1 MAQITVDVGVKLNVM
16 QSSLAD
22 LQKVLSHLEPDSAG
36 FKSLSKIIAEMTREM
51 EKFQVQTSKG
61 FTSGKQFDQAERSIE
76 KMEETLTKAQIA
88 MSNLKFSDIK
98 LDANQT
104 KAFNELEQ
112 AIVTAEQ
119 RLDSIKE
126 KTKQGIFS
134 DTAAVNTLRALDKN
148 GIQKSFDEI
157 DAIVENGTKK
167 IEGDL
172 INAKAKFDELNRAV
186 SEQTAASNKA
196 KNLLSNGITQQDW
209 GALLNKNGTGFK
221 AGGKQEFLKIL
232 KDQFEVSD
240 ADIAALQK
248 MTFGKIN
255 EAFKGNQF
263 PDIFKGLNE
272 SLSKNSSGLEAA
284 RKELTKYEELQKAVD
299 ELHTKM
305 AASKESGTP
314 LGQGMSAYNAEIER
328 VAQALAKLRGEA
340 VQNVSTNSTFSNSI
354 SAMQGQLQGFAN
366 QLDQASAAFLRLQ
379 SQQQTFNSIKMAI
392 TNFMGF
398 NQILNLTKTAVR
410 DAMNHIKELDSVMN
424 GISIV
429 TNMSTADLW
438 KQVDAYSAM
447 AQNFGVSIKG
457 AYEVSQ
463 IYYQQGL
470 ETNDVLNLTNET
482 LKLCKVS
489 GLDYAQATDY
499 MTTAIRGFKMEM
511 SEASNVVDVYSNLA
525 ANTAVSQEELAVAMS
540 KTASS
545 MESVG
550 STFEETSAMIATMV
564 AVTRESATN
573 IGSAMKSI
581 ASRYG
586 ELTKDPSKMMDED
599 GEAMVFNKVDAALQ
613 SVGISMK
620 TVDGQFREFTDV
632 ILELSGVWDQLTSV
646 QQRYI
651 ATQFAGN
658 RQQSRFL
665 ALVGNGDL
673 LRENIEIAE
682 NSEDAGTLQAL
693 KALDS
698 LESKLNQ
705 VQVAYQQFYTTIG
718 IESVWKGA
726 LDGIKNFIN
735 SLNSLPKVFGVIP
748 VGAATVIM
756 DAITLIKNGLYA
768 GLQGIVP
775 IFMNVINEARDVT
788 VNGTRSVGQEAGQA
802 FTEGMNNSI
811 SNSFSNFIDNYINE
825 LHSKAD
831 AFNAAKANL
840 MNWSGSLYNEQ
851 YAADIRIVTGEL
863 ERLGYISND
872 TAQKLNNMSPDQAI
886 SKLEEMGLHAN
897 NTANRLDNL
906 KQRAA
911 NIGNNFS
918 NISMALNVFAN
929 ALDKTSEGGRVLAG
943 TLMTVAGAMRI
954 IDGITKAMTGGNPWM
969 ALAMGVIT
977 LINGINTIIETPQE
991 KLERLTKQAEELS
1004 NKAKQVKNDYKTLD
1018 SSIDKLKELEEK
1030 RYDSAEAADEYKTA
1044 VEELANQ
1051 FPQLVVALDE
1061 AGNATIETANLDY
1074 ELEKARKASAEA
1086 TLAAAKAER
1095 EKVQQ
1100 ELDNEEAAQEKRYKG
1115 LTAGADLYN
1124 TPVNNEEAY
1133 QKLLNSNLMGLFN
1146 NLGGMYNQASTNKN
1160 TILSNLQSL
1169 MFNQGIDTDNPI
1181 ILDPNTGNYIVKDV
1195 EQLKEKLNEARNNL
1209 IEEFGQDILGY
1220 SEIFDDLINGVIS
1233 AEAERGDF
1241 DAIQNVSDRI
1251 AGLSTITDEST
1262 FKTELDNIIKDIES
1276 NKLNATFEPFLKA
1289 VGEYRNGI
1297 LKIQD
1302 LQSRLQ
1308 ASENVELSAAIN
1320 TLGQEQQEFVE
1331 SLGQANGLLTAWLK
1345 SQADA
1350 YTANGENTLDQYV
1363 NNALK
1368 NDYNNFSEKF
1378 YELGPAFADKLTE
1391 IWGNRSQYSA
1401 NELIQALDIPEK
1413 NPLNDAIQLY
1423 YKNNHLDS
1431 RQFAINLQEKMEQL
1445 WGGEKDDQNIQ
1456 HFNLG
1461 EKADLN
1467 APIREGIIRLY
1478 NSIHQAQDNIS
1489 KDLNSWVSGVID
1501 IVEKYRGEGL
1511 TGKANQIAIETAN
1524 ILEELNKLGET
1535 DPNQAAQVS
1544 NILKGA
1550 SLTSIDGITKTIEA
1564 LSKIL
1569 PENSTI
1575 ITSLNNLKGELTYNL
1590 PLSIQAF
1597 TDSIVTQAEDI
1608 EKSIKNLSS
1617 GVSIKDAVS
1626 ILDTVNQSL
1635 KEGQEQ
1641 FTLKDL
1647 KSKNGKFY
1655 FDGSARAAEI
1665 RSLYTQSLLDSLD
1678 SENEAIK
1685 KEIEGIKNKSS
1696 KAGQQLNTLA
1706 DHLKSYQDTGLSL
1719 TDAIFSTDA
1728 YSDIF
1733 STLKGLGLAEETK
1746 EGYFKLT
1753 EKAAKMGVDI
1763 LTKVPELLQHQLE
1776 TGEST
1781 ADYLNRYSPAM
1792 ENLKAGEYKE
1802 YFTALGATLDETF
1815 DLFKIASGEIKEV
1828 TGITKEEVAE
1838 AKEKINSEFD
1848 KLVNDISSN
1857 GIENIDLNDYALK
1870 DIITPE
1876 DLQQPAED
1884 FIRQYGELLGK
1895 TPKEVD
1901 NLIAQVRNI
1910 KFEDNIYDALNG
1922 VVSSF
1927 DKFSYEA
1934 GQQLIRALK
1943 FDAAPEDLFNV
1954 DPITGELSSSYEQML
1969 KFLNGSALDKTSKQY
1984 LELRAQLEKTQAE
1997 QDRTSQFADIISQRD
2012 KLNEDNIASLAEIF
2026 GTTYDRIQR
2035 MLSQNADGSY
2045 SMNLSTIQEMIDKG
2059 RITVSEEI
2067 KEIIA
2072 NEIDSIISSLTG
2084 LGQLQGKGTTSI
2096 EDMQKRVGDINQQL
2110 GTDFKMQD
2118 LFTYNEN
2125 LNAFTYSTQGLQLQA
2140 ASLAKELDSLKQNTE
2155 ANADQIWAVEQ
2166 SMRNIA
2172 IEMANNIDVSGF
2184 LGMAIGDPARELKI
2198 DELHQALN
2206 DYNTVL
2212 GELGET
2218 EGLATET
2225 LINAL
2230 RLGGNQ
2236 AVQAAEAIAAAQGT
2250 TLSASDVEAAYRSQ
2264 IDDYINAIDTITSQ
2278 PGAIVDT
2285 MTAEIIKISGGKVTE
2300 LGNTGQFVVQSA
2312 ANLYEAY
2319 KNLLA
2324 GMKMTGE
2331 ATLADLNK
2339 VVALALENRDGEQVV
2354 IDALGDA
2361 AGMTFSRFGEILAD
2375 AGIELSENMINQLEA
2390 SGIVDLMGGNKMR
2403 IADFSRFADLM
2414 GWDASS
2420 EEYVSAFKTYNDSL
2434 ISMNRQAESN
2444 ILEEVS
2450 ALGDAKGGDWLN
2462 LTQLSA
2468 KLGEAIKYGSY
2479 TQLDALT
2486 TRLHTLGAELED
2498 GILKLD
2504 SDANI
2509 PGILAT
2515 IASYAQQ
2522 YGGLL
2527 QQDMAELADVLDDVL
2542 SSYADAIGKGI
2553 NGKLTNAEALDLQNM
2568 TNGLGIDMNLDFT
2581 QTAEGLKL
2589 SQQAAIGLYQEL
2601 QKIDSIKAQLVF
2613 DDVYKS
2619 LTQVGGGMEN
2629 ISQTTAKV
2637 EQIQRQLAQNYA
2649 EIRNESVKVLGPD
2662 TERVDALQAQNAELE
2677 AQLSLYQQ
2685 IQTRQADDPN
2695 SYKFMDQSLPN
2706 YMQGAENYWNS
2717 VGKAFESMNEA
2728 GKTGYMS
2735 IQDFRNI
2742 VNEMNN
2748 MAAMTGSDLE
2758 FMGRTLNGS
2767 AESASQLIQEGM
2779 SHLENIDGKG
2789 VKINMN
2795 NFGLDISSGAE
2806 GMQKGF
2812 DEGIK
2817 TMAQSQIDMLDA
2829 AIQMLEVVVAMEK
2842 LGDIDIDED
2851 NHLDLSEIF
2860 NVETPEKGDFTEGF
2874 HDWAVWVEEQAKTNK
2889 DLEKGL
2895 KNISINGHTMSEL
2908 IHAATGS
2915 LEDQKE
2921 QFAALNMTEQEYA
2934 AVMDAFYQA
2943 AINGDY
2949 DLEHLQQSVWEILDK
2964 TLPDGTVIDTGNRSI
2979 VISGGTHY
2987 SINWRSE
2994 NVQDALELFTGKE
3007 EEKKQQLKDA
3017 FAHYQQG
3024 EGSEIEVKSVLV
3036 AKGLIDVDPQ
3046 TGDITTP
3053 DGKTYKAG
3061 TPEAQ
3066 RAIGEA
3072 ALKAA
3077 GIDTKKKDTKVQEK
3091 TTADG
3096 KTYMSVET
3104 TAKIGNKTV
3113 IAFTDES
3120 GNVRYHSDKLNQDF
3134 GSQDELIDAEY
3145 ELLISSREGKGDER
3159 ELPSRDQ
3166 YAYLEY
3172 GLTINTKTTIKGAD
3186 GKETD
3191 PATNSEVRN
3200 SIEQFILATKN
3211 GVDQALEEGQATL
3224 TDNQNG
3230 THTLT
3235 LLDGSSIT
3243 FDTQNLDDE
3252 QIQEKAKQEALN
3264 ALGIDTLI
3272 TAISTAIT
3280 EAFSGDNGNQIGEAL
3295 GKGIKNALTI
3305 KKDKDVDLTDAPVP
3319 EVSLPEVSIKPE
3331 EISFNTSEMPE
3342 VTSEGGET
3350 VNVDIP
3356 DVTVKPS
3363 KVHLDTAEMPTPES
3377 TDTTEPPKV
3386 PIAEVIV
3393 KPTSAKLDTTGMGE
3407 PQADTSADAIIP
3419 SVPVAEAIIK
3429 PSAGKL
3435 DTTSMAE
3442 IVPDEGE
3449 IIKAQVSNLTIQP
3462 TGTPQIS
3469 SGVEGTNPVIPV
3481 MTADV
3486 TNLTV
3491 NSIGQPTVK
3500 TGEGTN
3506 PVIAAMTADV
3516 TALTLDAAA
3525 PTFSA
3530 TTLTA
3535 ATSAGTDLATNVSTG
3550 LTNGASVVTTA
3561 ASGLINTINVALG
3574 AAVAATDFK
3583 SAGSN
3588 IVAGIAQG
3596 MSGNIV
3602 AITMAAN
3609 ELATKI
3615 KSAVETKLGIAS
3627 PSTVMATTG
3636 GYVAQGLA
3644 EGMNNDTTATSAAI
3658 TLAEQVAEA
3667 IQSKLDDISVDSV
3680 TADISTVKVSSV
3692 DSATYDKTLKIDD
3705 IEKGTA
3711 TVKNLTVNATSA
3723 TAGGGLSALQ
3733 NMDFSN
3739 ASTSLGTL
3747 SGYAGDISGVSFGNF
3762 STLLDCLNQASSAA
3776 QQVWEYVKQ
3785 FSAQTFTANIQ
3796 VQGGDSTINTTENKT
3811 TNEVHNITE
3820 NTETTETHNI
3830 NENYNEKIDVD
3841 TSGAQ
3846 QSTSQL
3852 GGAAASMGS
3861 QANTSAG
3868 QLKTAQ
3874 TALNQVGSA
3883 AILAKAQINNLKTA
3897 ISQAGGAAISAKS
3910 NISNLKTAMSNMPNP
3925 AENVKNL
3932 KSAMTGIPSNAASS
3946 VSKLAEAMRGIPTGN
3961 KSTSVT
3967 LQYRTQKVGAAAGNM
3982 GGGSFAKG
3990 TNRALVSGT
3999 RKTLMGELGPE
4010 LVVSNGRYFIA
4021 GQNGAEFVDLAKDAI
4036 VFNHKQTRRL
4046 FEQGMIGSRGRPIT
4060 NESNAISLAKGRIPW
4075 IGPARGAVGQ
4085 GSGSGGSSG
4094 GSSGGN
4100 SGEVKEILEKISSVS
4115 VSPSQSE
4122 PIKIFSMAK
4131 GNIPSAGPALA
4142 SAAAALAALKE
4153 LRAMW
4158 QSLLDAGA
4166 KELGSMAGRDGGG
4179 GGGGK
4184 SCFVAGTLVRVLDG
4198 YKNIEDIQKGDL
4210 VLSYNIDKKINE
4222 YSEVVATMIHNT
4234 TEAIYSLYIE
4244 DDIIEATGIH
4254 PFFVKRDNKIDWIEA
4269 ENLLIGDYVLFADG
4283 IWHRVYDIE
4292 VQILSTTVYNFE
4304 VSGNHNYYV
4313 GKNSILVHN
4322 KKGGGGGK
4330 KPSAGKNKT
4339 SPKGKKGKSCFV
4351 AGTLIK
4357 TNNGYKNIEDIQ
4369 KKDIVLSY
4377 NEKLHKNEYSEV
4389 LQTMIHDVA
4398 EEIYFLYIEDEVLQV
4413 TGIHRFYIKRDDQIN
4428 WICAAE
4434 LQMGDLVLFSDGS
4447 WHEIENIE
4455 VQVLFTTVYNFEVSN
4470 NHNYYVGKNSVLAH
4484 NKGGKGGGGG
4494 GGGDSEGEEEEIF
4507 APIEYGT
4514 ITEEIQRWYDL
4525 LRQIDKLEQDISY
4538 QQALRKKYESDRVAN
4553 GEKIYSTYQ
4562 NELRMLKEEISDQK
4576 ELASLQKSWYDAK
4589 RAELA
4594 KTSYAKI
4601 FTYNDEGLQ
4610 QYTGSGKP
4618 GSKRGLDILE
4628 HLNERNA
4635 KGKFK
4640 LNVEQQLSYL
4650 KSVEFDLTELL
4661 YNDDGTV
4668 LKNAYAMN
4676 RDQIKRMIYD
4686 RDGTKIDEIKNK
4698 EADQERS
4705 DIMTQMM
4712 ENFWSR
4718 IDGWRDELDSLYDS
4732 YNETATNIQENLA
4745 KQNEIL
4751 QKLVENEIKVEEDLY
4766 KAIESR
4772 EQTVIDNLKKE
4783 QELLKNSTDKFI
4795 EGLNKQLSKEKE
4807 QYNNKKDQDE
4817 LTKLQRQLAILQRSG
4832 GSATQIRS
4840 LQEQIDNK
4848 MQEDYFKKQED
4859 SINTIK
4865 DAADEQI
4872 KRLEKQID
4880 IQSEILEYQKSHGLL
4895 WEEVRYIM
4903 ENWAEEDIA
4912 SSILKWDK
4920 EFKEKS
4926 DLQIQEEL
4934 KEIRERIQIYTEGRD
4949 NSKQAEE
4956 NFNKIS
4962 SELENDATA
4971 KEQLNKIQ
4979 NEDERAKA
4987 KQNAENAAKAA
4998 YKNAKD
5004 QGYTNDQAQDA
5015 AQEAYN
5021 KSLSNYNSTSVNA
5034 TKQRI
5039 LSAENEGK
5047 EEKDQKTKSTAETNL
5062 AKWKQNESAYGA
5074 IKDSEGK
5081 AQKGWYSTLNSSQQ
5095 ATFDKLYYENIQNQL
5110 ENGTE
5115 VEKLD
5120 YSAAL
5125 NKAATTINNQIKGKD
5140 GNGNSFKTT
5149 TEIPYYTYD
5158 KKKKKWTKKGVL
5170 NKGKT
5175 LNLVGYDSTK
5185 KYVKVKIE
5193 KNPYWIAKSSV
5204 PKANLTELTYTT
5216 ALSKATEKASAVGK
5230 TVTIGGTAKGIAT
5243 KGYDFNVAAGA
5254 ALGNQDVYWRDTK
5267 SKDTPQ
5273 YRKLLTKGKWAK
5285 GNKKI
5290 HISKIN
5296 GLQSNKEFSSIVI
5309 DKIDGKTLYN
5319 AKKKKINLT
5328 LTAKQLQG
5336 IKQSKKSLYQIIKT
5350 SVIPNFKFA
5359 TGGMADFTGP
5369 AWLDGTK
5376 KKPEA
5381 VLNADQTRFLKEDL
5395 LGNSSNSLMS
5405 IVSALQDSMNSTY
5418 TSSVDNS
5425 NSVVIENLSLNFEAG
5440 TISNDYD
5447 ARRAGDTVVKEIL
5460 KIARKTGNNSVSR
5473 R

>member
-104 KAFNELEQ
+104 KAFESLEQ
-112 AIVTAEQ
+112 AITVAEQ
-119 RLDSIKE
+119 RLESIKE
-126 KTKQGIFS
+126 KTKQGIIADS
-134 DTAAVNTLRALDKN
+134 ASVNTLARLNPNA
-148 GIQKSFDEI
+148 IQKSFDEI
-157 DAIVENGTKK
+157 DAIVSNGVKK
-167 IEGDL
+167 VEGDL
-172 INAKAKFDELNRAV
+172 TNAKAKFDELNRAV
-186 SEQTAASNKA
+186 AEQTAASGKA
-196 KNLLSNGITQQDW
+196 NNLFKNGITQQDW
-209 GALLNKNGTGFK
+209 GELLNKTGTGFK
-221 AGGKQEFLKIL
+221 PGGKQEFLRIL
-232 KDQFEVSD
+232 KEQFEVSD
-240 ADIAALQK
+240 ADIAQLQK
-248 MTFGKIN
+248 LSFGKIN
-255 EAFKGNQF
+255 EAFKGNKF
-263 PDIFKGLNE
+263 PDIFKNLNE
-272 SLSKNSSGLEAA
+272 SLTKNNTGLTEAKNKV
-284 RKELTKYEELQKAVD
+284 KEYEELQKAV
-299 ELHTKM
+299 EALYQKM
-305 AASKESGTP
+305 SAAKADGTP
-314 LGQGMSAYNAEIER
+314 LGQGMSNYNAEIER
-328 VAQALAKLRGEA
+328 ISQALAKLRGEA
-340 VQNVSTNSTFSNSI
+340 IQGVSANSTFAGSI

-379 SQQQTFNSIKMAI
+379 AQQQTFNSIKMAI

-410 DAMNHIKELDSVMN
+410 DAMNHIKELDTVMN

-447 AQNFGVSIKG
+447 AQNFGISIKG
-457 AYEVSQ
+457 AYEVSR

-489 GLDYAQATDY
+489 GLDYANATDY

-511 SEASNVVDVYSNLA
+511 SEAANVVDVYSNLA

-586 ELTKDPSKMMDED
+586 ELTKDPTKLVDSE
-599 GEAMVFNKVDAALQ
+599 GEAMAFNKVDEALQ

-632 ILELSGVWDQLTSV
+632 ILELSDVWDQLSSV

-682 NSEDAGTLQAL
+682 NSEDVGTLQAL

-698 LESKLNQ
+698 IESKLSQ

-718 IESVWKGA
+718 AENIWKGA
-726 LDGIKNFIN
+726 LDGIRNFVDG
-735 SLNSLPKVFGVIP
+735 LNSLPKAFDKIPIGAAGVIID
-748 VGAATVIM
+748 TIS
-756 DAITLIKNGLYA
+756 LIKTVALNGLAAIATQFKSNLNSHLA
-768 GLQGIVP
+768 GLNLQEQGQQKGQEFTQGFQQGIQQ
-775 IFMNVINEARDVT
+775 NIN
-788 VNGTRSVGQEAGQA
+788 
-802 FTEGMNNSI
+802 I
-811 SNSFSNFIDNYINE
+811 SSSFSQIFSQIE
-825 LHSKAD
+825 TEVER
-831 AFNAAKANL
+831 AKAL
-840 MNWSGSLYNEQ
+840 LSSGLTLENHITAPDFELQVQQQIDKLEQ
-851 YAADIRIVTGEL
+851 
-863 ERLGYISND
+863 LGYISSE
-872 TAQKLNNMSPDQAI
+872 TATHLRELASNSSEEAATAI
-886 SKLEEMGLHAN
+886 TRLGEAAQNSAN
-897 NTANRLDNL
+897 NLRQIAAAKIGGNLANF
-906 KQRAA
+906 
-911 NIGNNFS
+911 G
-918 NISMALNVFAN
+918 MALNVLAN
-929 ALDKTSEGGRVLAG
+929 AMDKTSTGGRILSGVLMGLAG
-943 TLMTVAGAMRI
+943 GLRAVGSVIQWVSTGMKTAFPWLAVVTGAVAIVNG
-954 IDGITKAMTGGNPWM
+954 
-969 ALAMGVIT
+969 LATAIGT
-977 LINGINTIIETPQE
+977 DQE
-991 KLERLTKQAEELS
+991 KLERLNKEAENLS
-1004 NKAKQVKNDYKTLD
+1004 NIAKQTKADEKVLTSGIEKV
-1018 SSIDKLKELEEK
+1018 KELEK
-1030 RYDSAEAADEYKTA
+1030 IRYESAESAEKYQSA
-1044 VEELANQ
+1044 VDDLANS
-1051 FPQLVVALDE
+1051 FPQLIVGFDE
-1061 AGNATIETANLDY
+1061 AGNVIIDTANAENALATARQKTLQATYDAAVA
-1074 ELEKARKASAEA
+1074 EQKAK
-1086 TLAAAKAER
+1086 
-1095 EKVQQ
+1095 QQ
-1100 ELDNEEAAQEKRYKG
+1100 EINTAKNDVKDLNNHFMGSSETFGSNEGQGEYIAGLLGQLGIYGDNNSLARG
-1115 LTAGADLYN
+1115 LYD
-1124 TPVNNEEAY
+1124 
-1133 QKLLNSNLMGLFN
+1133 QSI
-1146 NLGGMYNQASTNKN
+1146 STNE
-1160 TILSNLQSL
+1160 ILSSDNLQSIL
-1169 MFNQGIDTDNPI
+1169 STLSEITGAVFDKTVDNLEDLRNVLVNSSI
-1181 ILDPNTGNYIVKDV
+1181 YDNKAEQIENLLTGLSEIASTG
-1195 EQLKEKLNEARNNL
+1195 LKNDN
-1209 IEEFGQDILGY
+1209 DILT
-1220 SEIFDDLINGVIS
+1220 
-1233 AEAERGDF
+1233 DF
-1241 DAIQNVSDRI
+1241 A
-1251 AGLSTITDEST
+1251 A
-1262 FKTELDNIIKDIES
+1262 ELDNIDLTSEEGQQRYSEFIAAYNRLDEETQKDFNS
-1276 NKLNATFEPFLKA
+1276 
-1289 VGEYRNGI
+1289 RI
-1297 LKIQD
+1297 L
-1302 LQSRLQ
+1302 
-1308 ASENVELSAAIN
+1308 NVEKLIDAYSTINEGTAQLQGMDRGVISSWLQLTKAQEDGWKFITDSSQAA
-1320 TLGQEQQEFVE
+1320 L
-1331 SLGQANGLLTAWLK
+1331 LLTK
-1345 SQADA
+1345 
-1350 YTANGENTLDQYV
+1350 
-1363 NNALK
+1363 
-1368 NDYNNFSEKF
+1368 
-1378 YELGPAFADKLTE
+1378 
-1391 IWGNRSQYSA
+1391 
-1401 NELIQALDIPEK
+1401 
-1413 NPLNDAIQLY
+1413 QLY
-1423 YKNNHLDS
+1423 DV
-1431 RQFAINLQEKMEQL
+1431 
-1445 WGGEKDDQNIQ
+1445 WGGEGSWDDFKTSDLAKDTLDNFKNGYDQLEEAQQKLLDDIGNDTSSYTAKDVIQ
-1456 HFNLG
+1456 IL
-1461 EKADLN
+1461 EN
-1467 APIREGIIRLY
+1467 AGKEID
-1478 NSIHQAQDNIS
+1478 NSMKS
-1489 KDLNSWVSGVID
+1489 
-1501 IVEKYRGEGL
+1501 
-1511 TGKANQIAIETAN
+1511 AIE
-1524 ILEELNKLGET
+1524 GYY
-1535 DPNQAAQVS
+1535 S
-1544 NILKGA
+1544 N
-1550 SLTSIDGITKTIEA
+1550 GIKEAERVQKAIESYRNEKTKEI
-1564 LSKIL
+1564 
-1569 PENSTI
+1569 PE
-1575 ITSLNNLKGELTYNL
+1575 SLNNLQETINTIDEDTDFSSDAVDFITTQAKSINELVEAGFTNAADTLSQQTSAILDELYKEDVKADDRVAILDILKEANL
-1590 PLSIQAF
+1590 NTTEGVESAIATIEASGVDQSLIKALVAQLEERKSSIVENVALSIQAELDDLLTKAEEDTKILSKATSGMSMKEANEF
-1597 TDSIVTQAEDI
+1597 VNKAKEWGVDLNIGTDIISNGDKLILSEQAFNEVQRAYSDSLKVAANKAQENLNKAKEAGFLDADGNLLDLSGLGTLSELQRQFLKENGIKENETGQFIDDNGEIIEEETGRLNEAGQKIVQQLFDNINDGLEDYGLAVEQIQAMLFQKENWNRGDY
-1608 EKSIKNLSS
+1608 S
-1617 GVSIKDAVS
+1617 
-1626 ILDTVNQSL
+1626 SL
-1635 KEGQEQ
+1635 KEVSNGQ
-1641 FTLKDL
+1641 
-1647 KSKNGKFY
+1647 KFNIDTRQY
-1655 FDGSARAAEI
+1655 ENIFDVNAFNRYLSG
-1665 RSLYTQSLLDSLD
+1665 
-1678 SENEAIK
+1678 ENK
-1685 KEIEGIKNKSS
+1685 
-1696 KAGQQLNTLA
+1696 
-1706 DHLKSYQDTGLSL
+1706 Y
-1719 TDAIFSTDA
+1719 DAINQPELKAAVEQARSGVDGFLSDLLSKGIDNFNITDYANTGIESSTFDEMSAAIEDWQGSYEDFVRSYVDLTGKSASEIDA
-1728 YSDIF
+1728 Y
-1733 STLKGLGLAEETK
+1733 LAEAHAK
-1746 EGYFKLT
+1746 DV
-1753 EKAAKMGVDI
+1753 EKN
-1763 LTKVPELLQHQLE
+1763 T
-1776 TGEST
+1776 
-1781 ADYLNRYSPAM
+1781 
-1792 ENLKAGEYKE
+1792 NLYEA
-1802 YFTALGATLDETF
+1802 FN
-1815 DLFKIASGEIKEV
+1815 EI
-1828 TGITKEEVAE
+1828 T
-1838 AKEKINSEFD
+1838 D
-1848 KLVNDISSN
+1848 
-1857 GIENIDLNDYALK
+1857 
-1870 DIITPE
+1870 
-1876 DLQQPAED
+1876 
-1884 FIRQYGELLGK
+1884 
-1895 TPKEVD
+1895 
-1901 NLIAQVRNI
+1901 
-1910 KFEDNIYDALNG
+1910 
-1922 VVSSF
+1922 SF
-1927 DKFSYEA
+1927 NNFSYEA
-1934 GQQLIRALK
+1934 GQKLVRAVNALGGK
-1943 FDAAPEDLFNV
+1943 LSMDDFNM
-1954 DPITGELSSSYEQML
+1954 DPITGQLSISATNLSFILANYASKMTKEQY
-1969 KFLNGSALDKTSKQY
+1969 NT
-1984 LELRAQLEKTQAE
+1984 LRAQLDAAKSKENKTNKFNE
-1997 QDRTSQFADIISQRD
+1997 IIANRD
-2012 KLNEDNIASLAEIF
+2012 KLSEENIAYLA
-2026 GTTYDRIQR
+2026 TLLNKTYITVRN
-2035 MLSQNADGSY
+2035 MLTQNADGSY
-2045 SMNLSTIQEMIDKG
+2045 KMNLSTIQNLVEQGKIK
-2059 RITVSEEI
+2059 VNEEF
-2067 KEIIA
+2067 KELLA

-2198 DELHQALN
+2198 DELRQALN

-2212 GELGET
+2212 AELGET

-2225 LINAL
+2225 LISAL
-2230 RLGGNQ
+2230 QLGGNQ

-2278 PGAIVDT
+2278 PGAIVDA

-2319 KNLLA
+2319 NNLLA

-2339 VVALALENRDGEQVV
+2339 VAALALENRDGEQVV

-2375 AGIELSENMINQLEA
+2375 AGIELSKNMINQLEA

-2414 GWDASS
+2414 GWDANS
-2420 EEYVSAFKTYNDSL
+2420 EQYISAFKTYNDSL
-2434 ISMNRQAESN
+2434 ISMNRQAENN

-2468 KLGEAIKYGSY
+2468 KLEEAVKYGSY

-2542 SSYADAIGKGI
+2542 SSYADAISKGI

-2728 GKTGYMS
+2728 GKSGYMS

-2748 MAAMTGSDLE
+2748 MAAMSGTELE
-2758 FMGRTLNGS
+2758 FMGQKLNGS

-2795 NFGLDISSGAE
+2795 KFGIDISSGAE

-2812 DEGIK
+2812 NEGIK

-2842 LGDIDIDED
+2842 LGDIDVDENGIFSIGD
-2851 NHLDLSEIF
+2851 LFQLDENGNF
-2860 NVETPEKGDFTEGF
+2860 EKNEEGLTKYTEAYQQYAK
-2874 HDWAVWVEEQAKTNK
+2874 DILELAKTNP

-2895 KNISINGHTMSEL
+2895 KNISINGITIKELFEDATDGIKNLNISEQ
-2908 IHAATGS
+2908 
-2915 LEDQKE
+2915 DY
-2921 QFAALNMTEQEYA
+2921 F
-2934 AVMDAFYQA
+2934 AVMDAFVQA
-2943 AINGDY
+2943 AKNGDY
-2949 DLEHLQQSVWEILDK
+2949 DLEHLQESVWEILDK

-2987 SINWRSE
+2987 FIDWQDE
-2994 NVQDALELFTGKE
+2994 NTQEALNLFKGE
-3007 EEKKQQLKDA
+3007 EEKKKQQLKDA
-3017 FAHYQQG
+3017 FVHYQQG

-3036 AKGLIDVDPQ
+3036 AKGLIEVDSE
-3046 TGDITTP
+3046 TGDVTV
-3053 DGKTYKAG
+3053 DGKTYPADSAG
-3061 TPEAQ
+3061 AKQAIAEASLKNAKVENIKTEIE
-3066 RAIGEA
+3066 RDPMGGEVTS
-3072 ALKAA
+3072 
-3077 GIDTKKKDTKVQEK
+3077 I
-3091 TTADG
+3091 TTSG
-3096 KTYMSVET
+3096 TIQV
-3104 TAKIGNKTV
+3104 GNKV
-3113 IAFTDES
+3113 VVAFADES
-3120 GNVRYHSDKLNQDF
+3120 GNVRYHSDKLNQDYGSVDELQQAEYGNYVEQVVMANGPQAQVMSF
-3134 GSQDELIDAEY
+3134 EDWLYMNYHINLKTESTLTDEKGNAVDPNGSQIRQEMKDKLAES
-3145 ELLISSREGKGDER
+3145 L
-3159 ELPSRDQ
+3159 
-3166 YAYLEY
+3166 
-3172 GLTINTKTTIKGAD
+3172 
-3186 GKETD
+3186 
-3191 PATNSEVRN
+3191 
-3200 SIEQFILATKN
+3200 KN
-3211 GVDQALEEGQATL
+3211 GVKEGDATPIEGMEGHFLIKLPSGNQLEFVQGEGESLQDAYNRALKEQLGVDQSLIDNIASGIQTAFTGEG
-3224 TDNQNG
+3224 G
-3230 THTLT
+3230 
-3235 LLDGSSIT
+3235 
-3243 FDTQNLDDE
+3243 
-3252 QIQEKAKQEALN
+3252 
-3264 ALGIDTLI
+3264 
-3272 TAISTAIT
+3272 TAIS
-3280 EAFSGDNGNQIGEAL
+3280 EAL
-3295 GKGIKNALTI
+3295 AKGIRTALAGNKEVPLPEGTP
-3305 KKDKDVDLTDAPVP
+3305 AP
-3319 EVSLPEVSIKPE
+3319 EVSLPEVSIKPKK
-3331 EISFNTSEMPE
+3331 ISFNTSEMPE

-3407 PQADTSADAIIP
+3407 PQADTSANAIIP
-3419 SVPVAEAIIK
+3419 SVPVAEAVIK
-3429 PSAGKL
+3429 PSVGKL

-3449 IIKAQVSNLTIQP
+3449 KITAQVSNLTIQP

-3469 SGVEGTNPVIPV
+3469 SGVEGTNPVIPA

-3491 NSIGQPTVK
+3491 NSTGQPTVK

-3506 PVIAAMTADV
+3506 PTITAMTADV

-3561 ASGLINTINVALG
+3561 ASSLINTISVALG

-3583 SAGSN
+3583 SVGSN

-3596 MSGNIV
+3596 MSSDVV
-3602 AITMAAN
+3602 AITTAAN

-3644 EGMNNDTTATSAAI
+3644 EGMNNDTTATSAAT
-3658 TLAEQVAEA
+3658 TLAEQVASA
-3667 IQSKLDDISVDSV
+3667 IQEKLDSINVDSV
-3680 TADISTVKVSSV
+3680 TASISTVEVSSV
-3692 DSATYDKTLKIDD
+3692 DSATYDKTLKLDD

-3711 TVKNLTVNATSA
+3711 TVKNLTVNATNT

-3739 ASTSLGTL
+3739 ASASLGTL
-3747 SGYAGDISGVSFGNF
+3747 SGYAGDISGASFSNF
-3762 STLLDCLNQASSAA
+3762 KVLVTDLGQAA
-3776 QQVWEYVKQ
+3776 QKAAEVWDSVKQ
-3785 FSAQTFTANIQ
+3785 FASQTFTVNLD
-3796 VQGGDSTINTTENKT
+3796 VQGGEKPTTDVEVNEHVSKTEDIVKNETHTINQNF
-3811 TNEVHNITE
+3811 
-3820 NTETTETHNI
+3820 
-3830 NENYNEKIDVD
+3830 NEKIDVD

-3852 GGAAASMGS
+3852 GGAAESMGS
-3861 QANTSAG
+3861 QASASAG

-3874 TALNQVGSA
+3874 TALNQIGSA
-3883 AILAKAQINNLKTA
+3883 AILAKAQINNLKSA
-3897 ISQAGGAAISAKS
+3897 INQAGGAAISAKS
-3910 NISNLKTAMSNMPNP
+3910 NIGNLKTAMTGFPNP
-3925 AENVKNL
+3925 SKNVSDL
-3932 KSAMTGIPSNAASS
+3932 KTAMSGISSNASGY
-3946 VSKLAEAMRGIPTGN
+3946 VSNLAKAMNSIPTGN
-3961 KSTSVT
+3961 KSASVT
-3967 LQYRTQKVGAAAGNM
+3967 FKYSVQKSNAAGNM

-3990 TNRALVSGT
+3990 TSRALVTGT

-4060 NESNAISLAKGRIPW
+4060 NETNAISLAKGRVPK
-4075 IGPARGAVGQ
+4075 IGGAAAGETP
-4085 GSGSGGSSG
+4085 GGTT
-4094 GSSGGN
+4094 
-4100 SGEVKEILEKISSVS
+4100 ETISSVS
-4115 VSPSQSE
+4115 VSPSQSD
-4122 PIKIFSMAK
+4122 PIKFFSMAK
-4131 GNIPSAGPALA
+4131 GSIPSIGPALA

-4158 QSLLDAGA
+4158 QSLLNAGA

-4179 GGGGK
+4179 GKGGK

-4210 VLSYNIDKKINE
+4210 VLSYNTDKKINE

-4254 PFFVKRDNKIDWIEA
+4254 PFFVKRDKKVDWIEA

-4283 IWHRVYDIE
+4283 TWHRVDDIE
-4292 VQILSTTVYNFE
+4292 VKILSTTVYNFE

-4322 KKGGGGGK
+4322 KKGGGK
-4330 KPSAGKNKT
+4330 KPSAGKNKK
-4339 SPKGKKGKSCFV
+4339 SPKGK
-4351 AGTLIK
+4351 
-4357 TNNGYKNIEDIQ
+4357 
-4369 KKDIVLSY
+4369 
-4377 NEKLHKNEYSEV
+4377 
-4389 LQTMIHDVA
+4389 
-4398 EEIYFLYIEDEVLQV
+4398 
-4413 TGIHRFYIKRDDQIN
+4413 
-4428 WICAAE
+4428 
-4434 LQMGDLVLFSDGS
+4434 
-4447 WHEIENIE
+4447 
-4455 VQVLFTTVYNFEVSN
+4455 
-4470 NHNYYVGKNSVLAH
+4470 
-4484 NKGGKGGGGG
+4484 GGKGGGG

-4507 APIEYGT
+4507 TPIEYGT
-4514 ITEEIQRWYDL
+4514 VTEEIQRWYDL

-4562 NELRMLKEEISDQK
+4562 NELKMIKQEIADQK
-4576 ELASLQKSWYDAK
+4576 ELATLQKSWYDAK
-4589 RAELA
+4589 RKELA
-4594 KTSYAKI
+4594 NTSYAKI

-4618 GSKRGLDILE
+4618 GSKKGLDILE
-4628 HLNERNA
+4628 HLNKRNA

-4650 KSVEFDLTELL
+4650 KSVGFDLKELL

-4676 RDQIKRMIYD
+4676 LDQIKTMINK
-4686 RDGTKIDEIKNK
+4686 RDGTKESEITNK
-4698 EADQERS
+4698 EAAKERS

-4732 YNETATNIQENLA
+4732 YNETATQIQENLA

-4751 QKLVENEIKVEEDLY
+4751 QKLVDNEVKVEEDLY

-4772 EQTVIDNLKKE
+4772 EQTLIDNLKKE

-4807 QYNNKKDQDE
+4807 QYSNQKDQDE

-4840 LQEQIDNK
+4840 LQEQIDSK

-4865 DAADEQI
+4865 EAADEQI

-4934 KEIRERIQIYTEGRD
+4934 KDIRERIQIYTEGRD
-4949 NSKQAEE
+4949 VDKERDKNFDKYASNLEKDETANKLLGEITGEEGKKEAKAQAESSARKAYKAALTAGSTETEAQKQAQTAYNQSLNEY
-4956 NFNKIS
+4956 KTG
-4962 SELENDATA
+4962 ELNQSKTNI
-4971 KEQLNKIQ
+4971 LNK
-4979 NEDERAKA
+4979 
-4987 KQNAENAAKAA
+4987 
-4998 YKNAKD
+4998 
-5004 QGYTNDQAQDA
+5004 
-5015 AQEAYN
+5015 
-5021 KSLSNYNSTSVNA
+5021 
-5034 TKQRI
+5034 
-5039 LSAENEGK
+5039 ENEGK
-5047 EEKDQKTKSTAETNL
+5047 SEEEQKDMSSAEEHLNY
-5062 AKWKQNESAYGA
+5062 WKQNQATKAKVTGSSFFNDIPSEDKSTLENTYFSTYEELMNKDEYKNEDGTLNTEKIAQDALDKAIGA
-5074 IKDSEGK
+5074 IQDDRESDLKKKYKFSKNFKAYKDVTK
-5081 AQKGWYSTLNSSQQ
+5081 AELKKPKTISAGLYGLARNTKGEIITKTYNNKTYYKLSNDYWVPESTLPAAMRNDMKKIPSDLSGNNNVSGTNEDGKLTGSKTKQYNKFSSNPVTTDGKPITLTL
-5095 ATFDKLYYENIQNQL
+5095 AAKTVLPKDLVTK
-5110 ENGTE
+5110 NG
-5115 VEKLD
+5115 
-5120 YSAAL
+5120 
-5125 NKAATTINNQIKGKD
+5125 
-5140 GNGNSFKTT
+5140 
-5149 TEIPYYTYD
+5149 
-5158 KKKKKWTKKGVL
+5158 KGVL
-5170 NKGKT
+5170 DNLTNKKK
-5175 LNLVGYDSTK
+5175 LTK
-5185 KYVKVKIE
+5185 QTTFKLSKIE
-5193 KNPYWIAKSSV
+5193 GLGKNG
-5204 PKANLTELTYTT
+5204 NFT
-5216 ALSKATEKASAVGK
+5216 SAV
-5230 TVTIGGTAKGIAT
+5230 
-5243 KGYDFNVAAGA
+5243 F
-5254 ALGNQDVYWRDTK
+5254 
-5267 SKDTPQ
+5267 
-5273 YRKLLTKGKWAK
+5273 
-5285 GNKKI
+5285 NKK
-5290 HISKIN
+5290 
-5296 GLQSNKEFSSIVI
+5296 LV
-5309 DKIDGKTLYN
+5309 
-5319 AKKKKINLT
+5319 KKKDGSYSSTDLTSSLT
-5328 LTAKQLQG
+5328 LTAAQLQKLKKYEALRKV
-5336 IKQSKKSLYQIIKT
+5336 IKNQMNGLLSGY
-5350 SVIPNFKFA
+5350 A

-5395 LGNSSNSLMS
+5395 FGNSSNSLMS

-5425 NSVVIENLSLNFEAG
+5425 NSVVIENISLNFEAG